1 MGDANEIWWVRACFN
16 SGGSNEFMH
25 VSSSAG
31 CGNYVYVSRDEYGF
45 TQILIEKEVDYYYIC
60 VY

>member
-1 MGDANEIWWVRACFN
+1 MGDANEIWWVRTCFN

-31 CGNYVYVSRDEYGF
+31 CGNYVYLSLEPPGNNLFVVMSMGSRRF
-45 TQILIEKEVDYYYIC
+45 
-60 VY
+60 